1 MLFKTLPE
9 AEYAFNKTTDVMV
22 STIDFNTTMVT
33 KSMEYFN
40 QVTDKMF
47 YAWTV
52 QAADTINKVSDY
64 AKENIT
70 ESKTKIVDLL
80 GDTK

>member
-1 MLFKTLPE
+1 MFKDFPE
-9 AEYAFNKTTDVMV
+9 AEYIINKTASNIAT
-22 STIDFNTTMVT
+22 TIDFNTSLFT

-40 QVTDKMF
+40 EITDKMF

-52 QAADTINKVSDY
+52 QASDSLNKVSDY

-70 ESKTKIVDLL
+70 ESSTKIVELF
-80 GDTK
+80 GNRK

>member
-1 MLFKTLPE
+1 MFKTLPE
-9 AEYAFNKTTDVMV
+9 AEFAFNKTTDVMI
-22 STIDFNTTMVT
+22 STIDFNTSLIN

-52 QAADTINKVSDY
+52 QAADTINKVSDH
-64 AKENIT
+64 AKENIKQ
-70 ESKTKIVDLL
+70 SKTKIVDLL
-80 GDTK
+80 GDRK